1 MARKD
6 AQTAMQIMQKVVE
19 AKRLALGPTH
29 PEVTESVLALADIHC
44 NSGDSSDAIEL
55 LQEELAVLTEE
66 GKALTPGASQAPYN
80 AFGAAQ
86 AANLTH

>member
-1 MARKD
+1 
-6 AQTAMQIMQKVVE
+6 MQVMQKAVE

-29 PEVTESVLALADIHC
+29 PDVTELVLALAAIHRE
-44 NSGDSSDAIEL
+44 SGGSSDAIEL

-66 GKALTPGASQAPYN
+66 GKASTPGVSQAPYD